1 MKFFYKIKFLRKM
14 DAHLWPILAIGL
26 LVLVFKCYITY
37 PVKHVGES
45 DASGYAEMADSLV
58 HGNWLNVEYI
68 SFFFIKYPGIPR
80 PEDHWPPLYSF
91 LIAPFYLLL
100 GKTAFASKLPS
111 LIISSLL
118 LPLATYFLAK
128 SFSRNRWASMGAAF
142 TVMFFPSMFMWSL
155 YCLSDI
161 TYSFVFCLAVL
172 FAVKGMDDS
181 RYFYPMGFF
190 LGLGY
195 YAKGATLALIPAF
208 PLFYLIVRG
217 SWKALVKDRRFLL
230 GMLLAFLVI
239 APWWLRNTI
248 HFGNPF
254 HTTQNYWSGYI
265 GYGSGSSY
273 HVYWDEQ
280 LKPSFFATKLPLG
293 IKQVAKKTKEF
304 MDTNL
309 QWALVDMPAKPG
321 SDPPFNLKYFLTF
334 EAIRAC
340 FRAFPKY
347 PLGIPIGFLG
357 IPAVLGLIFLWRN
370 RKIYIVPLVSGA
382 LMLFLSI
389 FWGPID
395 RLILPTVAL
404 VAALGWTS
412 YSALL
417 DKLKDWVGKVDWLR
431 FTFGYSTQGFTR
443 YANLITALLLLCGT
457 LITIAYNANAN
468 VRLWREAVRE
478 GKYPYVD
485 SQRKK
490 NRIIAG
496 HWLRYNTSPD
506 SIAMDSE
513 PWDLHFYS
521 DRQTVHMPYD
531 SLERILLVMQTYGVT
546 HITYHGQQ
554 SLQPLYNG
562 DIPGFELVNERGL
575 RIYRVRYELL
585 PEQYRF
591 R

>member
-1 MKFFYKIKFLRKM
+1 MKFFHKIKFLRNI
-14 DAHLWPILAIGL
+14 DNHLWLILVVGL
-26 LVLVFKCYITY
+26 LVLFAKCYIVY
-37 PVKHVGES
+37 PIVHVGES

-58 HGNWLNVEYI
+58 HGKWLSVEYI

-91 LIAPFYLLL
+91 LIAPFYVLL

-111 LIISSLL
+111 LIISSLFF
-118 LPLATYFLAK
+118 PLAAYFLTK
-128 SFSRNRWASMGAAF
+128 SFSKNKWASMGAAF
-142 TVMFFPSMFMWSL
+142 TVMFYPSLFMWSL

-172 FAVKGMDDS
+172 FAVKGIEDS

-208 PLFYLIVRG
+208 PIFYLIVRG
-217 SWKALVKDRRFLL
+217 SWKGVLARGAPYIDKRFLL

-239 APWWLRNTI
+239 APWWMRNAI

-254 HTTQNYWSGYI
+254 HSTQNYWSGYI

-273 HVYWDEQ
+273 HVYWDEPT
-280 LKPSFFATKLPLG
+280 KPSFFSTKLPLG
-293 IKQVAKKTKEF
+293 VRHVAKKAKEY

-321 SDPPFNLKYFLTF
+321 GDPPINLKYFITF

-340 FRAFPKY
+340 FRNFPKY

-370 RKIYIVPLVSGA
+370 RKIYIVPLISGA
-382 LMLFLSI
+382 LILFLSI

-395 RLILPTVAL
+395 RLMLPTVAL

-412 YSALL
+412 YAAFLNKLKSWLGKVNWFARYGNLISALL
-417 DKLKDWVGKVDWLR
+417 
-431 FTFGYSTQGFTR
+431 
-443 YANLITALLLLCGT
+443 LICGT
-457 LITIAYNANAN
+457 LIVIIYNANAN
-468 VRLWREAVRE
+468 VRLWQEATKE

-485 SQRKK
+485 SARKK
-490 NRIIAG
+490 NRIIGAR
-496 HWLRYNTSPD
+496 WLRDNTPSD
-506 SIAMDSE
+506 AIAMDSE

-521 DRQTVHMPYD
+521 DRKTVHMPYD
-531 SLERILLVMQTYGVT
+531 NMERILLVMQTYGVT
-546 HITYHGQQ
+546 HITYNGQK

-562 DIPGFELVNERGL
+562 EIPGFELVNEKGL
-575 RIYRVRYELL
+575 KIYQVRYELL
-585 PEQYRF
+585 PEQYKYHLKLP
-591 R
+591 

>member
-1 MKFFYKIKFLRKM
+1 MKFFDKMKFLRHM
-14 DAHLWPILAIGL
+14 DGHLWPILAIGL
-26 LVLVFKCYITY
+26 LVLFVKCYITY
-37 PVKHVGES
+37 PVQHVGES
-45 DASGYAEMADSLV
+45 DASGYAEMADCLV
-58 HGNWLNVEYI
+58 HGKWLNVEYI
-68 SFFFIKYPGIPR
+68 SFFFIKYSGIPR

-111 LIISSLL
+111 LIISSLF

-128 SFSRNRWASMGAAF
+128 SFSRNKWASMGAAF
-142 TVMFFPSMFMWSL
+142 TVMFYPSLFLWSL

-172 FAVKGMDDS
+172 FAVKGMDNG
-181 RYFYPMGFF
+181 RYFYPMGFL

-195 YAKGATLALIPAF
+195 YAKGATLVLIPAF
-208 PLFYLIVRG
+208 PIFYLIVRG

-230 GMLLAFLVI
+230 GLLLAFLVI

-254 HTTQNYWSGYI
+254 HSTQNYWSGYI

-273 HVYWDEQ
+273 HVYWGEE
-280 LKPSFFATKLPLG
+280 LKPSFFTTKMPLG
-293 IKQVAKKTKEF
+293 IKHVAKKAKEY

-321 SDPPFNLKYFLTF
+321 SDPPINLKYFITF

-340 FRAFPKY
+340 FRPFPKY

-357 IPAVLGLIFLWRN
+357 IPTVLGLICLWRN

-382 LMLFLSI
+382 LILFLSI

-395 RLILPTVAL
+395 RLVLPTVAL

-417 DKLKDWVGKVDWLR
+417 NKFRDW
-431 FTFGYSTQGFTR
+431 FGRVNWISR
-443 YANLITALLLLCGT
+443 HANQLSVLLLLCGT
-457 LITIAYNANAN
+457 LIVVVYNANAN
-468 VRLWREAVRE
+468 VRLWREAARE

-485 SQRKK
+485 SERKK

-496 HWLRYNTSPD
+496 HWLRDNTSPD
-506 SIAMDSE
+506 AIAMDSE

-521 DRQTVHMPYD
+521 DRKTVHMPYD
-531 SLERILLVMQTYGVT
+531 ALERILLVMQTYGVT
-546 HITYHGQQ
+546 HITYHGQG
-554 SLQPLYNG
+554 SLQPLYRG
-562 DIPGFELVNERGL
+562 DIPGFELVNEKGL
-575 RIYRVRYELL
+575 KIYQVRYELL